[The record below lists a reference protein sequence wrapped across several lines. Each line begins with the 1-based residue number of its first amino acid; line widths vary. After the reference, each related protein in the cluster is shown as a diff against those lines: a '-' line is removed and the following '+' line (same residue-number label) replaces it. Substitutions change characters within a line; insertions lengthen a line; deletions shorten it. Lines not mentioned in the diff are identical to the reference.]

1 MMLQN
6 TRPPAL
12 ISLHILEEAFTASGE
27 YIVDPRWTPKTDTEM
42 YRLIDRAAVC
52 ANNWCRDLLQ
62 PVDSRELKKEI
73 SDSIHHGELPSR
85 HQVGS
90 TLSFYTRDL
99 ESPDFIS
106 YLSFG
111 HRSIH
116 QFAEEKA
123 GFGTLLDMAGPNFDC
138 RLAWLYA
145 FVELSRCTP
154 HLLDFIEVFTHAS
167 WLLLNRG
174 GHHLLTIA
182 EENESLAHGIQRCLE
197 AFDLIGQN
205 IETLSTY
212 SHWTAAGLAN
222 EDLLNQQL
230 RRRMPTRSGSE
241 CSSFASCLVYLP
253 FPEFIISP
261 MLARYFESLTELQK
275 QFVLETSLMPLLY
288 HDGDAEML
296 LYSKNDRCR
305 LGHPAH
311 YHNIVVQVIR
321 SGIDVNEPTRRI
333 DCHQEY
339 SVWQFFL
346 LWLHDY
352 FHQHPAP
359 QFDWKL
365 HEFCEPEDGVK
376 FIKDTTTIFQV
387 FLQRGADPFVTIS
400 GVDLIECH
408 KQNSAVSMATFLS
421 VADVLKEILAAAA
434 WQLTHYDDLHAWL
447 STRLAIV
454 DELDKLLDDACAQ
467 RYLARAHATELS
479 ATTQPD
485 RWL

>member
-222 EDLLNQQL
+222 EDLLN
-230 RRRMPTRSGSE
+230 
-241 CSSFASCLVYLP
+241 
-253 FPEFIISP
+253 
-261 MLARYFESLTELQK
+261 
-275 QFVLETSLMPLLY
+275 
-288 HDGDAEML
+288 
-296 LYSKNDRCR
+296 
-305 LGHPAH
+305 
-311 YHNIVVQVIR
+311 
-321 SGIDVNEPTRRI
+321 
-333 DCHQEY
+333 
-339 SVWQFFL
+339 
-346 LWLHDY
+346 
-352 FHQHPAP
+352 
-359 QFDWKL
+359 
-365 HEFCEPEDGVK
+365 
-376 FIKDTTTIFQV
+376 
-387 FLQRGADPFVTIS
+387 
-400 GVDLIECH
+400 
-408 KQNSAVSMATFLS
+408 
-421 VADVLKEILAAAA
+421 
-434 WQLTHYDDLHAWL
+434 
-447 STRLAIV
+447 
-454 DELDKLLDDACAQ
+454 
-467 RYLARAHATELS
+467 
-479 ATTQPD
+479 
-485 RWL
+485 